1 MVVAAAQDESAATAM
16 LLDRLMPHY
25 DATRVDHRVVD
36 GSPDRVYQAALH
48 ADFAEAFT
56 CNRAARALVAVRSV
70 IERGIAALRPGL
82 ADRDPAPVSEM
93 TLAGMDTRGQ
103 YVLLGED
110 PPREIAFGM
119 IGRFWAGQTH
129 WEEFDVSE
137 FEGFTRPGLA
147 RIACSL
153 SFRPYGARRTLV
165 SYETRTQATDERARR
180 AFLRYWRVAGPLA
193 GVVLRAQLEVI
204 ARKTGG

>member
-1 MVVAAAQDESAATAM
+1 
-16 LLDRLMPHY
+16 
-25 DATRVDHRVVD
+25 
-36 GSPDRVYQAALH
+36 
-48 ADFAEAFT
+48 
-56 CNRAARALVAVRSV
+56 
-70 IERGIAALRPGL
+70 
-82 ADRDPAPVSEM
+82 M
-93 TLAGMDTRGQ
+93 TLAGMDTRGP

-110 PPREIAFGM
+110 PTREIAFGM
-119 IGRFWAGQTH
+119 IGRFWAGETH
-129 WEEFDVSE
+129 WEEFEASE
-137 FEGFTRPGLA
+137 FESFARPGLA

-204 ARKTGG
+204 ARKTAG